1 MYFAFD
7 GLFHVQIAD
16 AAKMT
21 AKSQRA
27 LIAQPSAARAC
38 SLSASST
45 CLGRRS
51 FSCFMATSS
60 SLSLLIGLKEMR
72 PALRRAAFEA
82 IKYFIGVAFAKRRSI
97 YAAPC
102 GCLRWRRSGPMTLAV
117 RLWPLIIK
125 WPRLCAFAPL
135 REIGFLVQAAVLA
148 KAPRRKGR
156 EGRRAC

>member
-1 MYFAFD
+1 
-7 GLFHVQIAD
+7 
-16 AAKMT
+16 MT
-21 AKSQRA
+21 AKSDRA
-27 LIAQPSAARAC
+27 FIAQPSAARAC

-45 CLGRRS
+45 WLGRRS

-72 PALRRAAFEA
+72 PALRWAAFEA

-102 GCLRWRRSGPMTLAV
+102 GGLLWQRSDPMTLAV

-125 WPRLCAFAPL
+125 WPRLCERLASSFRL
-135 REIGFLVQAAVLA
+135 RFS
-148 KAPRRKGR
+148 PRRKDAKDAKGGAPAEEFKGQNSKLFTGKR
-156 EGRRAC
+156 DCHI